1 MRNFEKTQRPVRI
14 LQFGTGNFLRGFAD
28 WMVDIMNQYTDFN
41 SGVHVVQI
49 HGKSLPEDFILQNFN
64 YHVLTKGIING
75 EKIEEKRLI
84 TCLSGMTNANLD
96 YSSFLNL
103 SKLPDLQFVISN
115 TTEAGILFD
124 PKDDLW
130 RNQVPLTFPG
140 KLTALLFHRFEFY
153 KGDPEKGLVFMP
165 CELIEKNGEVLQ
177 SCILNY
183 SDLWNLPK
191 AFDNWIKGS
200 HTFCN
205 TLVDR
210 IVPGFPK
217 ERFQEIQKEIGFDDK
232 LAVVAEPFHL
242 WVIEGAFSLEKS
254 FPAPDAG
261 LQVKFVKDLSPYRT
275 RKVRILNGAH
285 TAMVPLAYLSGLR
298 TVRDAL
304 EDPELGP
311 IIREIVFNEIIPT
324 LDLPLDELN
333 KYASDVTDRFSNP
346 FIRHELISIALN
358 SVSKFKVRVLPSI
371 LEFKK
376 RKGFWPKHLTRSL
389 AYLIQFYSGKT
400 KTEEIPLK
408 DDPKV
413 INFFQ
418 GLWEESD
425 LSKIVQKTLKK
436 ADLWGEDLS
445 KKEGLAEILIEELQ
459 VFRSTGKD
467 VLL

>member
-1 MRNFEKTQRPVRI
+1 MRNFEKTQRPVRV

-28 WMVDIMNQYTDFN
+28 WMVDIMNEYTDFN
-41 SGVHVVQI
+41 SDVHVVQI
-49 HGKSLPEDFILQNFN
+49 HGKSLPEDFIHQNFK

-75 EKIEEKRLI
+75 EKIEEKRLV

-115 TTEAGILFD
+115 TTEAGIVFD
-124 PKDDLW
+124 PKDVLW
-130 RNQVPLTFPG
+130 RNQAPLTFPG
-140 KLTALLFHRFEFY
+140 KLTALLFHRFEIY

-165 CELIEKNGEVLQ
+165 CELIDKNGEVLL
-177 SCILNY
+177 SYILKY

-191 AFDNWIKGS
+191 DFVTWIKDS

-217 ERFQEIQKEIGFDDK
+217 ESFQEIQKEIGFEDK
-232 LAVVAEPFHL
+232 LVVVAEPFHL
-242 WVIEGAFSLEKS
+242 WVIEGGSLLEKS

-261 LQVKFVKDLSPYRT
+261 LQVKFVKDLSPYRI

-298 TVRDAL
+298 TVRDAM
-304 EDPELGP
+304 EDTELGP
-311 IIREIVFNEIIPT
+311 IIREIIFNEIIPT
-324 LDLPLDELN
+324 LDLPSDESYQ
-333 KYASDVTDRFSNP
+333 YASEVMDRFRNP

-358 SVSKFKVRVLPSI
+358 SVSKFKVRVLPGL

-376 RKGFWPKHLTRSL
+376 RKGFWPKYLTKSL

-400 KTEEIPLK
+400 KTEDITLK

-413 INFFQ
+413 ITFFQ
-418 GLWEESD
+418 ELWKDND
-425 LSKIVQKTLKK
+425 LTKIVQKTLKK
-436 ADLWGEDLS
+436 ADFWGEDLS

-459 VFRSTGKD
+459 VFHSTGKD
-467 VLL
+467 